1 VTSNLCQTS
10 SPAAKETNTSEEIF
24 VCNTPGYTLYRL
36 IDSLVDSLFPIL
48 DGILREL
55 DEIEDK
61 VFDEKV

>member
-1 VTSNLCQTS
+1 M
-10 SPAAKETNTSEEIF
+10 
-24 VCNTPGYTLYRL
+24 CNTPGYTLYRL